1 MARRWPYGSRN
12 ASRLRDTLRVLFQS
26 LPAMQDTNS
35 SIRHFTHARVAPVPV
50 LIAGAGPVGLVLAW
64 RLARAGVPVR
74 VFEREP
80 ALIPMLRSSTFHPP
94 TLDMLDEDGVSEA
107 LHRAGRVTPTWQ
119 IRLHETGERA
129 EFDLSIIAD
138 ATRHPWRLQCDQ
150 SVLVHELEARLRAI
164 DPSIVTRGA
173 QVLAAG
179 EDDRGAW
186 LDWQGPDGAI
196 RREYGAWLVGCDGG
210 RSTVREAIGASF
222 DGSSY
227 PETTILAT
235 TTFAFEEVLP
245 GLSGINYVWSP
256 EGTYSLLRLADL
268 WRVSLHPSNGADIE
282 AELHSDRIRAR
293 LAAISPAAESAPIHE
308 VRPYRVHQR
317 IASRWRRG
325 QLLVAGDAAHLN
337 NPKGGMGM
345 NGGIHDA
352 FELASCLAAV
362 YAGQDPACMDRY
374 EARRMPVVRDD
385 IIGQADQNR
394 ARMWEPSL
402 DGRRKLLADLQSL
415 SRDRERCYRYLLRT
429 SMIDGLR
436 RAATL
441 A

>member
-1 MARRWPYGSRN
+1 M
-12 ASRLRDTLRVLFQS
+12 
-26 LPAMQDTNS
+26 
-35 SIRHFTHARVAPVPV
+35 
-50 LIAGAGPVGLVLAW
+50 GLVLAW
-64 RLARAGVPVR
+64 RLVRAGIEVR

-80 ALIPMLRSSTFHPP
+80 TLVPMLRSSTFHPP
-94 TLDMLDEDGVSEA
+94 TLDMLDEDGVGQA
-107 LHRAGRVTPTWQ
+107 LHRAGRVTPSWQ

-129 EFDLSIIAD
+129 EFNLSIISD

-150 SVLVHELEARLRAI
+150 SVLVNELERRLNAI
-164 DPSIVTRGA
+164 DRRIVRRGA
-173 QVLAAG
+173 EVTAAG
-179 EDDRGAW
+179 EDAQGVW
-186 LDWQGPDGAI
+186 LEWRAGDGGST
-196 RREYGAWLVGCDGG
+196 REAGSFLVGCDGG
-210 RSTVREAIGASF
+210 RSAIREAIGASF

-235 TTFAFEEVLP
+235 TTFPFEDFLP
-245 GLSGINYVWSP
+245 GLSGINYVWAP
-256 EGTYSLLRLADL
+256 DGTYSLLRLADL
-268 WRVSLHPSNGADIE
+268 WRVSLHPPDGSDIE
-282 AELHSDRIRAR
+282 AELRPERIQAR
-293 LAAISPAAESAPIHE
+293 IAEITPAAASAAIRE

-317 IASRWRRG
+317 IASRWRNGRV
-325 QLLVAGDAAHLN
+325 LIAGDAAHLN

-352 FELASCLAAV
+352 FELAACLEELHSGA
-362 YAGQDPACMDRY
+362 PLSIIDRY
-374 EARRMPVVRDD
+374 EARRRPVVRDD

-402 DGRRKLLADLQSL
+402 EGRRKMLADLQALAS
-415 SRDRERCYRYLLRT
+415 DPERCHRYLLRT